1 MTDDATTA
9 VLAAVGALLPT
20 LSKRA
25 PDTEHARRIPV
36 ESLTELTA
44 TGFFGLLRPRRYGGH
59 EAHPAVFYTAVAE
72 LSSACGSTGW
82 VASVLGVSPW
92 NIALFDSRAQD
103 EVWGTDTDTFICS
116 SYAMTGTAVPVE
128 GGYRLSGAWGFASG
142 CDHARWALLGAKVV
156 VDGEPVDSCT
166 FLVPADDYTVTD
178 VWQAIGLRGTGS
190 NDIHVDEVFV
200 PAHRVLGADAV
211 TACRTPGQQV
221 NDGALYRIP
230 FGCLHTSAITAAI
243 VGMARGGYRAHLEQQ
258 RDRVRAALPGDAR
271 KDTGYSGDAF
281 RHDPATLERIAVAAT
296 EIDAA
301 WRQLTHNIDELYVLA
316 EAEKPIGPRDRL
328 RLRRDQVRGTERAVA
343 AMDRLFE
350 NSGGRALRP
359 DSAVQRFWRDV
370 HGGRAHAANDPERVY
385 RMFAAAELAAVS
397 EARNP

>member
-9 VLAAVGALLPT
+9 VLAAVGELLPT

-44 TGFFGLLRPRRYGGH
+44 TGFFGLLRPRRYGGY
-59 EAHPAVFYTAVAE
+59 EAHPAVFYKAVAE
-72 LSSACGSTGW
+72 LASACGSTGW

-92 NIALFDSRAQD
+92 NIGLFDSRAQD
-103 EVWGTDTDTFICS
+103 EVWGADTDTLICS

-128 GGYRLSGAWGFASG
+128 GGYRLSGTWGFASG

-190 NDIHVDEVFV
+190 NDIHVEEVFV

-281 RHDPATLERIAVAAT
+281 RHDPATLERIALAAT

-301 WRQLTHNIDELYVLA
+301 WRQLTHNIDELYALA
-316 EAEKPIGPRDRL
+316 EAEKPIGPGDRL

-350 NSGGRALRP
+350 NSGGRALRA
-359 DSAVQRFWRDV
+359 DNTVQRFWRDV

-385 RMFAAAELAAVS
+385 RMFAAAELAAIS

>member
-9 VLAAVGALLPT
+9 VLAAVGELLPT

-25 PDTEHARRIPV
+25 PDTELARRIPV

-44 TGFFGLLRPRRYGGH
+44 TGFFGLLRPRRYGGY
-59 EAHPAVFYTAVAE
+59 EAHPVVFYTAVAE
-72 LSSACGSTGW
+72 LASACGSTGW

-92 NIALFDSRAQD
+92 NVALFDSHAQD

-116 SYAMTGTAVPVE
+116 SYAMTGTAVPVD

-190 NDIHVDEVFV
+190 NDIHVEDVFV

-271 KDTGYSGDAF
+271 KDTGYTGDVF

-316 EAEKPIGPRDRL
+316 EAGKPIGPRDRL

-385 RMFAAAELAAVS
+385 RMFAAAELVAVS

>member
-9 VLAAVGALLPT
+9 VLAAVGELLPT

-25 PDTEHARRIPV
+25 PDTEQARRIPV

-72 LSSACGSTGW
+72 LASACGSTGW

-103 EVWGTDTDTFICS
+103 EVWGADTDTLICS

-128 GGYRLSGAWGFASG
+128 GGYRLSGTWGFASG

-190 NDIHVDEVFV
+190 NDIHVEEVFV
-200 PAHRVLGADAV
+200 PAHRMLGADAV

-221 NDGALYRIP
+221 NGAALYRIP

-301 WRQLTHNIDELYVLA
+301 WRQLTHNIDELCVLA

>member
-1 MTDDATTA
+1 MTDDTTTA
-9 VLAAVGALLPT
+9 VLAAVGELLPT

-25 PDTEHARRIPV
+25 QDTEQARRIPV
-36 ESLTELTA
+36 DSLTELTA
-44 TGFFGLLRPRRYGGH
+44 TGLFGLLRPRRYGGH

-72 LSSACGSTGW
+72 LASACGSTGW

-103 EVWGTDTDTFICS
+103 EVWGADTDTPICS

-128 GGYRLSGAWGFASG
+128 GGYRLSGTWGFASG

-190 NDIHVDEVFV
+190 NDIHVEEVFV

-316 EAEKPIGPRDRL
+316 QAEKPIGPRDRL

-359 DSAVQRFWRDV
+359 DNTVQRFWRDV

>member
-9 VLAAVGALLPT
+9 VLAAVGELLPT

-25 PDTEHARRIPV
+25 PETEQARRIPV
-36 ESLTELTA
+36 ETLTELTA
-44 TGFFGLLRPRRYGGH
+44 TGFFGLLRPRRHGGY

-72 LSSACGSTGW
+72 LASACGSTGW

-92 NIALFDSRAQD
+92 NVALFDSRAQD
-103 EVWGTDTDTFICS
+103 EVWGGDTDTLICS

-128 GGYRLSGAWGFASG
+128 GGYRLSGTWGFASG
-142 CDHARWALLGAKVV
+142 CDHARWALLGARVV
-156 VDGEPVDSCT
+156 VDGEPADSCT
-166 FLVPADDYTVTD
+166 FLVPADDYTVAD
-178 VWQAIGLRGTGS
+178 VWQAVGLRGTGS
-190 NDIHVDEVFV
+190 NDIHLDEVFV
-200 PAHRVLGADAV
+200 PAHRVLASDAV
-211 TACRTPGQQV
+211 TACRTPGQQA
-221 NDGALYRIP
+221 NGGALYRIP

-271 KDTGYSGDAF
+271 KDTGYTGDAF
-281 RHDPATLERIAVAAT
+281 RHDPATLERIAFAAT

-301 WRQLTHNIDELYVLA
+301 WRQLTHNIDELYALA
-316 EAEKPIGPRDRL
+316 ANEEPIGPRERL
-328 RLRRDQVRGTERAVA
+328 RLRRDQVRGTERAVT

-350 NSGGRALRP
+350 NSGGRALRS
-359 DSAVQRFWRDV
+359 DSTVQRFWRDA

-385 RMFAAAELAAVS
+385 RMFGAAELAAVS
-397 EARNP
+397 EAPNP